1 MLGTQLWMTKIPA
14 FIELTFKF
22 IRNDTV
28 LGRDIRN
35 DCTEVYNLAFGN

>member
-28 LGRDIRN
+28 GKG
-35 DCTEVYNLAFGN
+35 YKK